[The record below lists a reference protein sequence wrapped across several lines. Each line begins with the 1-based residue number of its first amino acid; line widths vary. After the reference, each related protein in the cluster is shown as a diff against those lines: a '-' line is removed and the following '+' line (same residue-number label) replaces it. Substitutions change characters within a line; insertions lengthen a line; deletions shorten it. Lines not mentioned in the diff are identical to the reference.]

1 MRVMCQVSL
10 CGGGAASSVT
20 LAGGEASSVTLAGR
34 RRVSIYGVRCHFGG
48 GVIECHFGMGNVK
61 CQVISLLWWQCVTL
75 YVKCHIK
82 CPLHM

>member
-48 GVIECHFGMGNVK
+48 GVKRVSFVAGEMSSVK
-61 CQVISLLWWQCVTL
+61 
-75 YVKCHIK
+75 
-82 CPLHM
+82 